1 MERKTYKHGD
11 TVRFV
16 INDETL
22 TYKVQSNH
30 LSNVDGNNSTIFT
43 LLDIAD
49 SREFC
54 TNIYGYTDNNGGFPE
69 YISGD
74 YIAANKVIIA
84 LFDLCEAKSS
94 KAVPKISTKSP
105 QEVLQYFIDLGIK
118 RGTKYLTNDGSE
130 EIANRVPT
138 LILNSGNPSHTY
150 IDCGIGFLW
159 EQDKPELF
167 GGIVGE
173 AEQEEAIDD
182 FSTIKERVSNDP
194 HNKALQQE
202 LVRYFID
209 SGIKEGVYYKN
220 ISGNIHQASRD
231 VELYG
236 SYIDCGAGYLWQLA
250 YPDKF
255 GQLVTVESKEITPKE
270 PEVRHPTLEEVK
282 AKYPNGTKVKCVY
295 DVRQISDT
303 IDYNKSSLRYF
314 EGQHNKIDYFGLNGF
329 LYYEGKWAEIIEK
342 APVQDSK
349 ILEADG
355 TKQHVRTSCGLDIA
369 QPPSWDLY
377 ERTFPDIVDRQLDK
391 LRHHAVRYET
401 YPVTPKEAFKSA
413 SKNTNK
419 VESLPLY
426 KIKQF

>member
-16 INDETL
+16 VNNQTL

-49 SREFC
+49 RREFC
-54 TNIYGYTDNNGGFPE
+54 TNIYGYNDYDGGFPE
-69 YISGD
+69 YVSGD
-74 YIAANKVIIA
+74 YVSANKVISA

-118 RGTKYLTNDGSE
+118 KGTQYFTNKGEVFTAIKEPNLVLDS
-130 EIANRVPT
+130 ISR
-138 LILNSGNPSHTY
+138 SHTY
-150 IDCGIGFLW
+150 IDCGPDFLW

-182 FSTIKERVSNDP
+182 FSTIKERIAQAP
-194 HNKALQQE
+194 YNKALQEE
-202 LVRYFID
+202 LIRYFID
-209 SGIKEGVYYKN
+209 SGIKEGVYYKTT
-220 ISGNIHQASRD
+220 SGNIHQASRHVD
-231 VELYG
+231 LYS
-236 SYIDCGAGYLWQLA
+236 SYIDCGTGYLWQSA

-270 PEVRHPTLEEVK
+270 PEVCHPTLEEVK
-282 AKYPNGTKVKCVY
+282 AKYPHGTKVKCV
-295 DVRQISDT
+295 RQISDT
-303 IDYNKSSLRYF
+303 YDVIDYSKNSLRYF
-314 EGQHNKIDYFGLNGF
+314 EGEHTKIDYSGLNGF
-329 LYYEGKWAEIIEK
+329 LYYKGNWAEIIEE
-342 APVQDSK
+342 APLKST
-349 ILEADG
+349 EAKTEKRYLSTG
-355 TKQHVRTSCGLDIA
+355 LPTSGRLTPVWPENEI
-369 QPPSWDLY
+369 QG
-377 ERTFPDIVDRQLDK
+377 K
-391 LRHHAVRYET
+391 LMRDNYH
-401 YPVTPKEAFKSA
+401 PVTPKEAVKSA
-413 SKNTNK
+413 SNNTNK
-419 VESLPLY
+419 VESLPLH